1 MKRSTITIDYL
12 RSGYLALLFMLA
24 GASGVPAVAHPHA
37 WIDLRSTVV
46 LDAEGRVVAIE
57 QQWLFDEFYTVFA
70 LDGLKTPADGRDP
83 RLVELARVNLENLRP
98 YGYFT
103 EVRADGAKVTL
114 GTVKEFETA
123 LRSGRLW
130 LRFIV
135 PLDKSIDP
143 RREKASFSV
152 FDPTYYIEILHMKDD
167 VIAFHGAGANACS
180 GRITP
185 PNPTTETV
193 MLAAALDRGAKAD
206 DTLGALF
213 AETVVVQC
221 R

>member
-1 MKRSTITIDYL
+1 MKRSTVTIDYL
-12 RSGYLALLFMLA
+12 RGGFLALLFMLA

-46 LDAEGRVVAIE
+46 LDAQGRVVAIE
-57 QQWLFDEFYTVFA
+57 QQWLFDEFYTAFA
-70 LDGLKTPADGRDP
+70 LDGQKTLADDRDP

-123 LRSGRLW
+123 LRCGRLW

-135 PLDKSIDP
+135 PLDRPLDP
-143 RREKASFSV
+143 RKDRVNFSV
-152 FDPTYYIEILHMKDD
+152 FDPTYYIEMLHLKDD
-167 VIAFHGAGANACS
+167 VIAFHGVGANACY

-206 DTLGALF
+206 NTLGALF
-213 AETVVVQC
+213 AETVEVQC
-221 R
+221 Q